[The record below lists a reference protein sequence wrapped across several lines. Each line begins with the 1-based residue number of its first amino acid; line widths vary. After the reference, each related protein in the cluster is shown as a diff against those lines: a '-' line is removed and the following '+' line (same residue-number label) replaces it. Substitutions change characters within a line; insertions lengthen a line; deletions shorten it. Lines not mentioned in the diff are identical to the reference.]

1 MTLKNIDLLLESI
14 DLNKSIKMDAKQ
26 IKDAY
31 LANVLASLI
40 LVLSN
45 DHSAKKSL
53 NDITHK
59 TLKVM
64 SPGMS
69 LVNYWGCLVFNS
81 KDRSVTKHLNSKVAD
96 ELHKVAG
103 RVLWSAVQPI
113 HDAIATMKIID
124 LDKISE
130 GLRIITLRLP
140 CRTPRS
146 TRIREAIASWYD
158 LDANDRNAAINESL
172 MYLLEADLHS
182 PLTSNLKT
190 LSAKDLLQATPKK
203 STPTLSV
210 NNMAKMFEDDMAA
223 VGAVDIAPVTSSAS
237 IATVPMRLFP
247 GKSILKRTRR
257 KWKQK
262 ANK

>member
-1 MTLKNIDLLLESI
+1 
-14 DLNKSIKMDAKQ
+14 MDAKQ

-45 DHSAKKSL
+45 DQSAKKSL
-53 NDITHK
+53 SDVTHK
-59 TLKVM
+59 TLKAM

-81 KDRSVTKHLNSKVAD
+81 KDRSVAKHLQSKVAD

-103 RVLWSAVQPI
+103 RVLWSAVRPI
-113 HDAIATMKIID
+113 HDSISAMKIVD
-124 LDKISE
+124 LAEITE

-146 TRIREAIASWYD
+146 TRIREAIASWPE
-158 LDANDRNAAINESL
+158 LDANDRNKTINESL

-203 STPTLSV
+203 STPILSV
-210 NNMAKMFEDDMAA
+210 NNMAKMFEDDAPAPAMADTT
-223 VGAVDIAPVTSSAS
+223 GMTTSAS
-237 IATVPMRLFP
+237 IATLPTRLFP
-247 GKSILKRTRR
+247 GKGIIKRTRR

-262 ANK
+262 QTNK